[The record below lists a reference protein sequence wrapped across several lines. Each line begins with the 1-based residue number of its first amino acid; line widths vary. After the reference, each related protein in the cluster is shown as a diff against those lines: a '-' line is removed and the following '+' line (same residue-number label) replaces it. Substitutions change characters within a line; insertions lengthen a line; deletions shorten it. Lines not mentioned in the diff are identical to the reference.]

1 MSYNKTGNIN
11 DFENIYECIC
21 NVRRIKI
28 QNHSIRYKT
37 KMLFKMMRYKYLLE
51 EVWEVTA
58 VRIELAWPPF

>member
-1 MSYNKTGNIN
+1 MSYDKTGNIN
-11 DFENIYECIC
+11 DFENIYECIW
-21 NVRRIKI
+21 NVRRII
-28 QNHSIRYKT
+28 QNLSIRDKT